1 MVKLLEFST
10 KKIARQEAQA
20 EALKP
25 TRRAIFSWR
34 ALALVLQRLLLAAE
48 TLSAD
53 QPIQA
58 VNLLLVHLPKS
69 EHILQFEGSGHGQKS
84 LGSKCCDDSKWH
96 QGCVLTQPHNARRD
110 EQRHHDDDIGHSRH
124 LQSQKE
130 HDSPLSRGSFH
141 SK

>member
-1 MVKLLEFST
+1 M
-10 KKIARQEAQA
+10 
-20 EALKP
+20 
-25 TRRAIFSWR
+25 
-34 ALALVLQRLLLAAE
+34 LQRLLLAAE

-58 VNLLLVHLPKS
+58 VNLLLFHAPKS
-69 EHILQFEGSGHGQKS
+69 EHVLQFECSGHGQDPLDS
-84 LGSKCCDDSKWH
+84 EGRDDSKRH
-96 QGCVLTQPHNARRD
+96 QICVLTQSQNARRD
-110 EQRHHDDDIGHSRH
+110 ERHHHDEDIGHSRH